1 MDGYEVNSPFHPPDQ
16 YLMLSTNHD
25 IKNSRP
31 RRSLTE
37 IYKATQRIR
46 SYEKKHQIPASKII
60 ALTAL
65 GSEAAYKE
73 AFGSGCETACN
84 SEQQQEKLD
93 LNSGFTVYYLCYLG
107 QVT

>member
-73 AFGSGCETACN
+73 AFGSGCDMFLTKPV
-84 SEQQQEKLD
+84 KLKD
-93 LNSGFTVYYLCYLG
+93 LTKIIEGGGESA
-107 QVT
+107 